1 MNARTHACTHTKEAW
16 LFSRTFSQLT
26 YPPTPIHVLFL
37 LCTRGGRGWGR
48 GEADVVFGECD
59 TILILF
65 FIFLMFMYA
74 AYERGPPRL
83 SIALR
88 IHQYCQ
94 QTFMLPQDDR
104 GEDPHVLYS
113 SMHRYCHAKTIRDC
127 IQVCIGT
134 VSRTLCY
141 HAKTT

>member
-1 MNARTHACTHTKEAW
+1 MHRYCKQTFMLPHTSDLREEPWYCIQVCCSTVSRPSCCHAKTTRERT
-16 LFSRTFSQLT
+16 LSS
-26 YPPTPIHVLFL
+26 
-37 LCTRGGRGWGR
+37 
-48 GEADVVFGECD
+48 VFK
-59 TILILF
+59 
-65 FIFLMFMYA
+65 YA
-74 AYERGPPRL
+74 AVLKADLHYDTTPRRSERGPRRL

-88 IHQYCQ
+88 IHPYCQ
-94 QTFMLPQDDR
+94 QTFMLPQQDDR